1 MRARCREGKG
11 GLSWNVT
18 SDHPGLGGYLIWE
31 IGVGKEI
38 SSQIL
43 PSHNE
48 ENHRYD
54 SKISFSYCEA
64 YIWKSRVIATF
75 CQQGHHQLSG
85 KSDENK
91 SFWLNQS
98 APSIYIMIE
107 LCYFSL
113 DQWEIRIHL
122 LWGKCF
128 NIPHHCDPHSNQ
140 TKFNDLLSLTIDG
153 ILTRNPSTTTSL
165 FVILKVY

>member
-1 MRARCREGKG
+1 MNSSVPAHQDPKRILNFDGSKANPNNQMQLKSIILSSESIFDLASLELWCGRVWIWLSWMPSNLYRYVNRASQRCEEAMWRCGVGRGG

-75 CQQGHHQLSG
+75 CQQLT
-85 KSDENK
+85 KSD
-91 SFWLNQS
+91 
-98 APSIYIMIE
+98 
-107 LCYFSL
+107 
-113 DQWEIRIHL
+113 D
-122 LWGKCF
+122 
-128 NIPHHCDPHSNQ
+128 
-140 TKFNDLLSLTIDG
+140 
-153 ILTRNPSTTTSL
+153 
-165 FVILKVY
+165 